1 MVGAIIRAQ
10 AELRNR
16 LVQVEWKNADGGI
29 LKVII
34 DPRRPSTIQE
44 KQRLPSAVVNRIT
57 RLTVLEI
64 LPF

>member
-34 DPRRPSTIQE
+34 DPRGDPVLFRKNKDCLVQSSTG
-44 KQRLPSAVVNRIT
+44 L
-57 RLTVLEI
+57 LD
-64 LPF
+64 